1 LPALAREDKAIE
13 TPARETRSVL
23 LPRGS
28 PRRFG
33 VAPMTA
39 MTKDDQAKAAEF
51 WRPHALL
58 AHIATV
64 GQRAFHGFF
73 NHRCLIGASALSYST
88 ILSFLPLTALVLVIF
103 SNFPVFADA
112 KTRFLSLVTNF
123 VPELGDNATQ
133 WFQFAANNAAK
144 TTAIGTI
151 AFVFTS
157 IMLLATIEDQLDA
170 IWNVKTQRT
179 WGQRILAYWL
189 FLTLGPLL
197 LGGGLSLSGYIDH
210 FARIEGPEGI
220 LAEET
225 IQAWVGWLTHLIPFT
240 LDFAALGFL
249 YCAIP
254 NCRVRWRDGI
264 AGALFAAFAIEVLKW
279 AFAFYISQIST
290 YNFIYGALAGIPIFL
305 LWMYIFWLIVLV
317 GAEIAAALAPRWVV
331 ESPAR
336 PGQLAIRAELAFGLL
351 ATLAENRDR
360 GGTLSLYELAA
371 RLGTS
376 PAIAEENLMQMKNA
390 GLVAATSDGGWALT
404 RRLSGLSL
412 LDLYGALK
420 LPQPEVLAPARPSHS
435 TS

>member
-1 LPALAREDKAIE
+1 MPALAHEDKPLE
-13 TPARETRSVL
+13 TPACESGSILRS
-23 LPRGS
+23 RGS
-28 PRRFG
+28 PPQFG
-33 VAPMTA
+33 VAPVTA
-39 MTKDDQAKAAEF
+39 VAKDAQAKAAED
-51 WRPHALL
+51 WRPQALRDYL
-58 AHIATV
+58 ATIGH
-64 GQRAFHGFF
+64 RAFRGFF

-88 ILSFLPLTALVLVIF
+88 ILAFLPLTALVLVIF
-103 SNFPVFADA
+103 SNFPIFADA
-112 KTRFLSLVTNF
+112 KTRFLSLVTDF
-123 VPELGDNATQ
+123 VPELGANATQ
-133 WFQFAANNAAK
+133 WFQFAANNAAQ

-189 FLTLGPLL
+189 FLTLGPLV

-210 FARIEGPEGI
+210 FASIEGPEGI
-220 LAEET
+220 FPEGA
-225 IQAWVGWLTHLIPFT
+225 IHAWEGGLTHLIPFT

-264 AGALFAAFAIEVLKW
+264 AGALFGAFAIEVLKW

-290 YNFIYGALAGIPIFL
+290 YDFIYGALAGIPIFL
-305 LWMYIFWLIVLV
+305 LWMYVFWLVVLV

-331 ESPAR
+331 ESPPR

-351 ATLAENRDR
+351 ATLAENRNR
-360 GGTLSLYELAA
+360 GGTVSLYELAA

-376 PAIAEENLMQMKNA
+376 PAIAEENLMQMQTT
-390 GLVAATSDGGWALT
+390 GLVAATGDGGWVLARKLS
-404 RRLSGLSL
+404 RLSLAE
-412 LDLYGALK
+412 LYGALK
-420 LPQPEVLAPARPSHS
+420 LPQPEALPSPRP
-435 TS
+435 